1 MPMKLKLLFFA
12 SHREAAGKE
21 RMSFEMPDGSTAG
34 QLLDQLVVEHPA
46 FKELEEHTVMAV
58 NHEQVGRD
66 RRLSDGDEVAFYP
79 PVSGG

>member
-1 MPMKLKLLFFA
+1 VL
-12 SHREAAGKE
+12 
-21 RMSFEMPDGSTAG
+21 
-34 QLLDQLVVEHPA
+34 EHPS
-46 FKELEEHTVMAV
+46 FKELEEHTVTAV